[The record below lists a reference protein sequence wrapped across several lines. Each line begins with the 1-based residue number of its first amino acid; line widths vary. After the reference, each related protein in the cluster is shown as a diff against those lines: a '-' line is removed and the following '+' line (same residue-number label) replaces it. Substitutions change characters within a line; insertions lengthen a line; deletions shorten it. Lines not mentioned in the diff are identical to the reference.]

1 MLSSQQSR
9 LCSRWR
15 LNGRSDAEK
24 TSTENKCMPRLKLLA
39 LSRSDESLTEF
50 SAAKSNLPA
59 RILLHLTP
67 CHGRHIP
74 LASPSLISLL
84 MNHFTQRWNVTQ
96 RANIGR
102 ITNLLISYWAEW
114 GGEKE
119 RIKHHLGLSALF
131 RSSRLILL
139 AAAERKRV
147 QGRVGMSPVAEVVY
161 SHCHGCDVCKMSADV
176 SLWFISYSKLTQTQ
190 GTHADRW
197 QHADEFLASQWQLSE
212 PLVTFLW

>member
-1 MLSSQQSR
+1 
-9 LCSRWR
+9 
-15 LNGRSDAEK
+15 
-24 TSTENKCMPRLKLLA
+24 MPRLKLLA
-39 LSRSDESLTEF
+39 SSRSDESLTEF

-67 CHGRHIP
+67 CHGHHTP
-74 LASPSLISLL
+74 PASPSLISSL
-84 MNHFTQRWNVTQ
+84 MNHFTRRWNVTQ
-96 RANIGR
+96 WANIVR

-114 GGEKE
+114 GERRRGLNIISDFQHFSHHQDWYLQRPREKGSKDE
-119 RIKHHLGLSALF
+119 SACL
-131 RSSRLILL
+131 
-139 AAAERKRV
+139 
-147 QGRVGMSPVAEVVY
+147 PVAEVVY

-176 SLWFISYSKLTQTQ
+176 SLWFISYSKLTHTQ